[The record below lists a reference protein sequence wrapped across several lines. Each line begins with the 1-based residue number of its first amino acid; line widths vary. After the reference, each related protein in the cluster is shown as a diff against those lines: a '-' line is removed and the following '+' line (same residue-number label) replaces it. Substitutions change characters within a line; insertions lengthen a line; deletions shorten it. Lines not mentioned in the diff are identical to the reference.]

1 MALERSPTITL
12 AVALFVAKFGTM
24 LVADTVAVSAIFVPN
39 AVPAFTCR
47 TKVKLAVPLT
57 ARLAIVQVIVPVP
70 PTGGTVP
77 QAQPAGG
84 VIDWKVV
91 FGGVFCVK
99 LTVVAA
105 AGPLLVT
112 LCVYVTLLPD
122 TTESGEPEFVATRS
136 ACVASA
142 TTSFAVALLFTAF
155 GSLVEELTLA
165 V

>member
-1 MALERSPTITL
+1 MPCFVIDKMALERSATITA
-12 AVALFVAKFGTM
+12 AVALLVTRFGTM
-24 LVADTVAVSAIFVPN
+24 LVADAVTVSATFVPK

-57 ARLAIVQVIVPVP
+57 ARLAMVQLIVPVP
-70 PTGGTVP
+70 PTAGTVP
-77 QAQPAGG
+77 QTQPAGG

-112 LCVYVTLLPD
+112 FCV
-122 TTESGEPEFVATRS
+122 
-136 ACVASA
+136 
-142 TTSFAVALLFTAF
+142 
-155 GSLVEELTLA
+155 
-165 V
+165 